1 MGGERMDDE
10 SATDPGAGDGGQMM
24 AGKRRFR
31 MKSRAFPLFISLSF
45 CVGLAVS
52 AGFSETIPDP
62 ETFFGHKPGADYK
75 LIRWE
80 KILEYFHIL
89 GKESDRVVVQELG
102 KTTMGNPFILAVF
115 SSPENLSRLAT
126 YKDIAKKLAKGRI
139 PEQEARNLADKGKTI
154 ALVTCSMHASE
165 CGPTQMSPELGYVL
179 ATDNSAQIRKI
190 LDDVIFLL
198 VPSWNPDGNILTTD
212 WYRQN
217 VGTPYETAPMP
228 WLYHYYVGHDNNR
241 DAFMHNL
248 VETRYVN
255 DILYH
260 EWFPQIFM
268 DMHHMGNAAA
278 RLFLSPLYDPRH
290 HSLDPLLT
298 REIELTGAYM
308 RTVLEEQGKIAV
320 MHYALWNHWR
330 MSAIH
335 TCALWHNVP
344 TILFEAASTPMA
356 TPIYQRARD
365 LAPPDRGGLGTQGN
379 TQTINYPSPWPGGW
393 WRLRDIVEYAY
404 WSVIGFLET
413 GAKHRDKYLLNMYRM
428 ARNSIE
434 KGKNQAPYAYVIP
447 KDQKD
452 PNTVAKMIDILI
464 SGGLEIHQAAE
475 PFRAQNATYPEG
487 TYVALM
493 SQPYRPYLIDIL
505 GPQLYPDRRQYEGG
519 PPEITFDLT
528 GWTLP
533 YQMGVEAVKVDQ
545 PFQAEL
551 TPVRKAELPPGKV
564 EGSGESFILD
574 HGVLESYRAVN
585 RLLKEGSRVAWAAE
599 PFTSGG
605 KRYPSGTI
613 VVQGTDIENKAR
625 SLAKEFN
632 LHIQAGNST
641 GRVLE
646 LRPLRLGLYKPWV
659 ANMDEGWTRFIF
671 DNWEFPYTTLHD
683 AEIRSGGLEKKYDVI
698 VLTNISSSRIV
709 DGHAEGSVPPQ
720 YAGGIGTQGVAALI
734 KFVEN
739 GGALI
744 TLNDSCGFAIEHFDV
759 PLRDVSRRFESTE
772 FFCPSAILEVE
783 VDNSHPIGYGM
794 EKTADILSYGSPF
807 FTFLDGDEKAN
818 VKVIARYPDRNPFKS
833 GRLIGDHI
841 LHNKPALVEADYG
854 KGKIILFGFRPQ
866 NRAQTYGTFMLFFN
880 ALYYVGDVP
889 LYKT

>member
-1 MGGERMDDE
+1 MRW
-10 SATDPGAGDGGQMM
+10 
-24 AGKRRFR
+24 
-31 MKSRAFPLFISLSF
+31 RAFPHFIAVCLFVSLI
-45 CVGLAVS
+45 VS
-52 AGFSETIPDP
+52 IALPQTIPDP

-89 GKESDRVVVQELG
+89 GKASDRVLVQELG
-102 KTTMGNPFILAVF
+102 ETTMGNPFILAIF
-115 SSPENLSRLAT
+115 SSPENLSRLDT

-139 PEQEARNLADKGKTI
+139 SEQEARSLAAEGKTI

-179 ATDNSAQIRKI
+179 ATDSSVQIRKI
-190 LDDVIFLL
+190 LDDVILLL

-217 VGTPYETAPMP
+217 VGTQYETAPMP
-228 WLYHYYVGHDNNR
+228 WLYHYYAGHDNNR

-255 DILYH
+255 NILYH

-268 DMHHMGNAAA
+268 DMHHMGNSAA

-335 TCALWHNVP
+335 TCALWHNVT

-356 TPIYQRARD
+356 TPIFQRAQD
-365 LAPPDRGGLGTQGN
+365 LAPPHRGGLGTQGN

-447 KDQKD
+447 RNQKD

-464 SGGLEIHQAAE
+464 SGGLEIHQATE
-475 PFRAQNATYPEG
+475 SFHAQNREYPEE

-505 GPQLYPDRRQYEGG
+505 GPQFYPDRRQYEGG
-519 PPEITFDLT
+519 PPESTFDIT

-533 YQMGVEAVKVDQ
+533 YQMGVEAVKVDI
-545 PFQAEL
+545 PFQADL
-551 TPVRKAELPPGKV
+551 KPVQKAEPPAGKV
-564 EGSGESFILD
+564 EGNGESFILD
-574 HGVLESYRAVN
+574 HDVLDSYRAVN
-585 RLLKEGSRVAWAAE
+585 RLLKEGARVAWAAE

-605 KRYPSGTI
+605 KRYPPGTI
-613 VVQGTDIENKAR
+613 LVNGADIEKKVR
-625 SLAKEFN
+625 SLAEEFN
-632 LHIQAGNST
+632 LQIQAGASAQKL
-641 GRVLE
+641 LE
-646 LRPLRLGLYKPWV
+646 LKPLRLGLYKPWV

-671 DNWEFPYTTLHD
+671 DNWEFPYTSLHD
-683 AEIRSGGLEKKYDVI
+683 AEIRSGRLKKKYDVI
-698 VLTNISSSRIV
+698 VLTNIPSSRIIN
-709 DGHAEGSVPPQ
+709 GHTEGSVPPQ
-720 YAGGIGTQGVAALI
+720 YAGGIGTHGLAALHQ
-734 KFVEN
+734 FVKD
-739 GGALI
+739 GRTLI
-744 TLNDSCGFAIEHFDV
+744 TLNASCGLPIDHFKV
-759 PLRDVSRRFESTE
+759 PLRDVSRSFESTE
-772 FFCPSAILEVE
+772 FFCPSAILKVDI
-783 VDNSHPIGYGM
+783 DNSHPVGYGM
-794 EKTADILSYGSPF
+794 EKTADILSYGSPLF
-807 FTFLDGDEKAN
+807 EFLDVDKTAPEIKQGLLTN
-818 VKVIARYPDRNPFKS
+818 LKVIARYPNSNPFRS
-833 GRLIGDHI
+833 GRLIGNHI
-841 LHNKPALVEADYG
+841 MHNKPALVEVGYG
-854 KGKIILFGFRPQ
+854 EGRIILFGFRPQ
-866 NRAQTYGTFMLFFN
+866 NRAQTHGTFMLLFN
-880 ALYYVGDVP
+880 SLYYGAA
-889 LYKT
+889 KTDSE

>member
-1 MGGERMDDE
+1 MR
-10 SATDPGAGDGGQMM
+10 SKTL
-24 AGKRRFR
+24 
-31 MKSRAFPLFISLSF
+31 PLFLALCLFTSL
-45 CVGLAVS
+45 
-52 AGFSETIPDP
+52 GFSWGFTETIPDP
-62 ETFFGHKPGADYK
+62 ETFFGHRPGEDYK

-80 KILEYFHIL
+80 KILEYFDIL
-89 GKESDRVVVQELG
+89 AKGSDRIIVQDLG
-102 KTTMGNPFILAVF
+102 ETTMGNPFILAVF
-115 SSPENLSRLAT
+115 SSPENLSRLET

-139 PEQEARNLADKGKTI
+139 SEDEAQSLATKGKTI

-179 ATDNSAQIRKI
+179 ATDDSQQIQNI

-248 VETRYVN
+248 IETRYVN

-260 EWFPQIFM
+260 DWFPQIFM
-268 DMHHMGNAAA
+268 DMHHMGNSSA

-335 TCALWHNVP
+335 TCALWHNVT

-356 TPIYQRARD
+356 TPIFQRAED
-365 LAPPDRGGLGTQGN
+365 LAPPNRGGLGTQGN

-404 WSVIGFLET
+404 WSVIGFLEA

-428 ARNSIE
+428 ARNSVE

-447 KDQKD
+447 QIQKG
-452 PNTVAKMIDILI
+452 PNTVAKMINILI
-464 SGGLEIHQAAE
+464 TGGLEIHQATE
-475 PFRAQNATYPEG
+475 PFQAQNMEYQEG

-493 SQPYRPYLIDIL
+493 SQAYRPYLIDL
-505 GPQLYPDRRQYEGG
+505 MGPQIYPDRRQYEGG
-519 PPEITFDLT
+519 PPESTFDLT

-533 YQMGVEAVKVDQ
+533 YQMGVEAVLVDL
-545 PFQAEL
+545 PFEAVLE
-551 TPVRKAELPPGKV
+551 PVRKAEPPAGRV
-564 EGSGESFILD
+564 EGSGESFLLD
-574 HGVLESYRAVN
+574 HNVLDSYRAVN
-585 RLLKEGSRVAWAAE
+585 RLLKEGASVAWATE
-599 PFTSGG
+599 SFTSGG
-605 KRYPSGTI
+605 IEYPSGTI
-613 VVQGTDIENKAR
+613 LVSGADIEEQVR
-625 SLAKEFN
+625 SLAEEFD
-632 LHIQAGNST
+632 LRIQAGT
-641 GRVLE
+641 LPTKLLE

-659 ANMDEGWTRFIF
+659 ANMDEGWTRLIF
-671 DNWEFPYTTLHD
+671 DNWEFPYSALHD
-683 AEIRSGGLEKKYDVI
+683 AEIRSGSLKSNYDVI
-698 VLTNISSSRIV
+698 VLTNVSSSRIV
-709 DGHAEGSVPPQ
+709 RGHAEGRVPPQ
-720 YAGGIGTQGVAALI
+720 YAGGIGTEGLNALQQ
-734 KFVEN
+734 FVKD
-739 GGALI
+739 GGTLI
-744 TLNDSCGFAIEHFDV
+744 TLNASCLLPIEHFKI
-759 PLRDVSRRFESTE
+759 PLRDFSRSFESSE
-772 FFCPSAILEVE
+772 FFCPSAILEVD

-794 EKTADILSYGSPF
+794 GKTANILSYDSPLF
-807 FTFLDGDEKAN
+807 EFLGADKNAAEDNEGLFTE
-818 VKVIARYPDRNPFKS
+818 VKVLARYPDSNPFKS

-841 LHNKPALVEADYG
+841 LHNKPVLVEVGYG
-854 KGKIILFGFRPQ
+854 EGRMILFGFRPQ
-866 NRAQTYGTFMLFFN
+866 NRAQTHGTFMLFFN
-880 ALYYVGDVP
+880 SLYYGAAKANP
-889 LYKT
+889 E